1 MELPKHYEPK
11 QAEKKWQEYW
21 EKEKI
26 YRFDPNSKKELF
38 SCDTPPPTVSGKMH
52 IGHAMAYSQADYVM
66 RFHRMLGKNIFY
78 PFGFDDNGLPT
89 ERFIE
94 KKCNIRAR
102 DMPRP
107 EFIKLCLNETK
118 EAEKE
123 LKKDWSSL
131 GISPDWSIS
140 YRTIDE
146 WCRKTSQKSFLDL
159 YKKGR
164 EYRKEAPTIWC
175 PKCQTAIAQVEL
187 EDKEEKSFFNYINFG
202 LENSDKKLEI
212 ATTRPELLSSCVGV
226 FVNPN
231 DKRYNKLIGKN
242 AIVPLFNHKVPII
255 ADRRADPEKGT
266 GIVMCCTF
274 GDLADI
280 DWWSAY
286 NLPLKVSINIDGLMN
301 ELAGKYKGLK
311 INQAREKIIQ
321 DLKSNSLLVK
331 QEQITHTLNVH
342 ERCGTEVEFLV
353 TKQWFLK
360 YLDIKDKLLE
370 AGNKLNWYPKHMK
383 VRYDNWVNGLQ
394 WDWCL
399 SRQRFYGVQIPV
411 WYCEKCDEVI
421 LAREEDLPV
430 DPTTDKAPLD
440 KCPKCGCKKLI
451 PEKDVLDTWATSS
464 LTPMIATKWKE
475 DDKFFNKMI
484 PMSLRSNG
492 HDIITFWLFNT
503 VVKMLLHEDKLP
515 WKNVM
520 INGHALDPKGKK
532 MSKSKGNIVEPR
544 IVLEKYG
551 TDAMRFWAASAK
563 LGSDIPYQEKELVS
577 GKKMMTKMWNASKFA
592 IMNLDGY
599 KPKETKLEIIDK
611 WIFSRLNKLI
621 KACTDSFLE
630 YDFSR
635 TKSETEKFFW
645 QQFCDNYLEIVKDR
659 LYNKEN
665 YSKEAVES
673 AHYTLYNVTLTILKL
688 MAPIMPHITEEIYH
702 LYFADIEG
710 LKSIHVSDWPKYQKE
725 LVDEKIE
732 IVGDTAIS
740 IISGVRKY
748 KSEKNL
754 SLNKPV
760 KTLTISCDE
769 NTKKTIE
776 PVLKD
781 IKATI
786 KAEEIVFG
794 DKADLE
800 TTNQKIRIRIEN

>member
-11 QAEKKWQEYW
+11 EAEKKWQEYW
-21 EKEKI
+21 EKQGI
-26 YRFDPNSKKELF
+26 YKFDPDSKKELF

-94 KKCNIRAR
+94 RKCNVIAR
-102 DMPRP
+102 NMPRP
-107 EFIKLCLNETK
+107 DFIKLCLNETK

-131 GISPDWSIS
+131 GISPDWSLN

-146 WCRKTSQKSFLDL
+146 WCRKTSQKSFLEL

-187 EDKEEKSFFNYINFG
+187 EDKEQASVFNHILFG
-202 LENSDKKLEI
+202 LENSKKKLEI
-212 ATTRPELLSSCVGV
+212 ATTRPELLSSCIAV
-226 FVNPN
+226 FVNPD
-231 DKRYNKLIGKN
+231 DKRYNDLVGKN
-242 AIVPLFNHKVPII
+242 AVVPLFDYKVPIMS
-255 ADRRADPEKGT
+255 DKRADPEKGT

-280 DWWSAY
+280 EWWSAY
-286 NLPLKVSINIDGLMN
+286 NLPLKISITPDGIMN
-301 ELAGKYKGLK
+301 EIAGKYKGLK
-311 INQAREKIIQ
+311 INDARKAIID
-321 DLKSNSLLVK
+321 DLKSNNLMVN
-331 QEQITHTLNVH
+331 QEQITHVLNVH

-383 VRYDNWVNGLQ
+383 VRYDNWINGLQ

-421 LAREEDLPV
+421 FAREEDLPV
-430 DPTTDKAPLD
+430 DPTVDKPPVS
-440 KCPKCGCKKLI
+440 KCPKCGCENLI
-451 PEKDVLDTWATSS
+451 PEKDIFDTWATSS
-464 LTPMIATKWKE
+464 LTPMIATKWKKDNE
-475 DDKFFNKMI
+475 FFNKMT

-503 VVKMLLHEDKLP
+503 VVKMILHEGKLP
-515 WKNVM
+515 WKDVM

-544 IVLEKYG
+544 VVLEKYG
-551 TDAMRFWAASAK
+551 SDAMRFWAASAK
-563 LGSDIPYQEKELVS
+563 LGSDIPYQEKELIS
-577 GKKMMTKMWNASKFA
+577 GKKMMTKMWNASKFT
-592 IMNLDGY
+592 IMNLEGY
-599 KPKETKLEIIDK
+599 KPRKTKFEIIDK
-611 WIFSRLNKLI
+611 WIFSKLNKLI
-621 KACTDSFLE
+621 KTCTDSFLE

-665 YSKEAVES
+665 YTKEEVES
-673 AHYTLYNVTLTILKL
+673 AHYTLYNVTLAVLKL

-702 LYFADIEG
+702 LYFAEIEG
-710 LKSIHVSDWPKYQKE
+710 LKSIHISEWPKYDKN
-725 LVDEKIE
+725 LVDEDIE
-732 IVGDTAIS
+732 KTGDNAIS
-740 IISGVRKY
+740 VISAVRKY

-760 KTLTISCDE
+760 KTLIIKCDE
-769 NTKKTIE
+769 KTKKILE

-781 IKATI
+781 IKATV

-800 TTNQKIRIRIEN
+800 TVNPEIKIRIEN

>member
-1 MELPKHYEPK
+1 MGLPKHYEPK
-11 QAEKKWQEYW
+11 EAEKKWQEYW
-21 EKEKI
+21 EKQGI
-26 YRFDPNSKKELF
+26 YRFDPDLKKELF
-38 SCDTPPPTVSGKMH
+38 SCDTRPPTVSGKMH
-52 IGHAMAYSQADYVM
+52 IGHALAYSQADYVM
-66 RFHRMLGKNIFY
+66 RFQRMLGKNIFY
-78 PFGFDDNGLPT
+78 PFGFDDNGLAT
-89 ERFIE
+89 ERFVE
-94 KKCNIRAR
+94 KKCKVRAR

-131 GISPDWSIS
+131 GISPDWSIN

-146 WCRKTSQKSFLDL
+146 WCRKTSQRSFLDL

-187 EDKEEKSFFNYINFG
+187 EDKEQAGFFNYICFG
-202 LENSDKKLEI
+202 IENSEKKLKI
-212 ATTRPELLSSCVGV
+212 ATTRPELLSSCIAV
-226 FVNPN
+226 FVNPA
-231 DKRYNKLIGKN
+231 DKRYKDLIGKN
-242 AIVPLFNHKVPII
+242 AIVPLFGYKVPII
-255 ADRRADPEKGT
+255 GDKRADPKKGT

-274 GDLADI
+274 GDLVDI
-280 DWWSAY
+280 EWWSAY
-286 NLPLKVSINIDGLMN
+286 NLPLKISITTDGVMN
-301 ELAGKYKGLK
+301 EIVGKYKGLK
-311 INQAREKIIQ
+311 INDARKAIIE
-321 DLKSNSLLVK
+321 DLKSNNLMIK

-370 AGNKLNWYPKHMK
+370 AGSKLNWYPKHMK
-383 VRYDNWVNGLQ
+383 VRYDNWINGLQ

-411 WYCEKCDEVI
+411 WYCSKCDEVI

-440 KCPKCGCKKLI
+440 KCPKCGCNKLI
-451 PEKDVLDTWATSS
+451 PEKDIFDTWATSS
-464 LTPMIATKWKE
+464 LTPMIATKWKK
-475 DDKFFNKMI
+475 DNKFFNKMT

-515 WKNVM
+515 WKDVM

-532 MSKSKGNIVEPR
+532 MSKSKGNIVEPKV
-544 IVLEKYG
+544 VLEKHG
-551 TDAMRFWAASAK
+551 ADAMRFWAASAK
-563 LGSDIPYQEKELVS
+563 LGSDIPYQEKELMS

-592 IMNLDGY
+592 IMNLEGY
-599 KPKETKLEIIDK
+599 NPKKTKLEIIDK
-611 WIFSRLNKLI
+611 WIFSKLNKLI
-621 KACTDSFLE
+621 KKCTDSFLE

-665 YSKEAVES
+665 YSKEAVDS
-673 AHYTLYNVTLTILKL
+673 AHYTLYNITLAILKL

-702 LYFADIEG
+702 LYFAEIEG

-725 LVDEKIE
+725 LADEKAE
-732 IVGDTAIS
+732 LAGDNAVSVIS
-740 IISGVRKY
+740 AVRKY

-754 SLNKPV
+754 SLNKPI
-760 KTLTISCDE
+760 KTLTIKCDE
-769 NTKKTIE
+769 NTKKDLNS
-776 PVLKD
+776 VLKD
-781 IKATI
+781 IKATV

-794 DKADLE
+794 DKAELE
-800 TTNQKIRIRIEN
+800 CQENIKLGIDM